1 MLRKILS
8 SKCRAIHGHSDGIL
22 ADIIEFDLLKPVDER
37 GGDFLVCGDLG
48 EMNHDFSEQR
58 DVQLSSSLV
67 ACNIVRG
74 WSESFCEVRCEMKS
88 DPAGKMESK

>member
-48 EMNHDFSEQR
+48 EMNHDFSEQK
-58 DVQLSSSLV
+58 DVQLSSPLV
-67 ACNIVRG
+67 ACNIVQG
-74 WSESFCEVRCEMKS
+74 WSWRWG
-88 DPAGKMESK
+88 A

>member
-8 SKCRAIHGHSDGIL
+8 SKSRAIHGRSEGIL

-37 GGDFLVCGDLG
+37 GGDFLVCGDPG

-67 ACNIVRG
+67 ACNIARG
-74 WSESFCEVRCEMKS
+74 WS
-88 DPAGKMESK
+88 

>member
-8 SKCRAIHGHSDGIL
+8 SKSRAIHGRSEGVL
-22 ADIIEFDLLKPVDER
+22 VDIIEFDLLKPVDER

-48 EMNHDFSEQR
+48 EMNHDFGEQG
-58 DVQLSSSLV
+58 DVRLSSSLI

-74 WSESFCEVRCEMKS
+74 WS
-88 DPAGKMESK
+88 